1 MDNLFKKNKN
11 KDVFKIFSISCSV
24 LLLVVILNFYVDYKY
39 LSIVNNFYSKFN
51 SCDFTEAKKII
62 NNDSIYLK
70 LKKKKLNNDLNAYFS
85 EVVNNICQSLLES
98 NEEKEKALIVF
109 NEIKSYNI
117 LNSSINKLIISLDK
131 NYVVQT
137 ESDYKAI
144 LLLGVDS
151 YNNGNLKEGINYLKK
166 IPSTSKYA
174 NKANKYIKQY
184 VNEYKEGLFNQA
196 DELVKDDYYTK
207 AINLL
212 KDADTSI
219 IDVNDTDIEAKIN
232 SISEARENYLTSISS
247 NENKQETI
255 SASSKLLQSLTSNN
269 INTLNIES
277 LTSNLIY
284 VNLKDQIT
292 YIYKGSINN
301 WDKIKSFKCSTGIE
315 SEKTPTGI
323 FDVRERGAW
332 FFSDK
337 YNQGGKYWVQFY
349 GDYLFHSVPYNKDQ
363 SEVVDYTL
371 GVPASHGCIRL
382 KTEDAKWI
390 YDNIESG
397 TKVIIN

>member
-11 KDVFKIFSISCSV
+11 KDVFKIFAISCSV

-151 YNNGNLKEGINYLKK
+151 YNNGNLKEGIDYLKK

-174 NKANKYIKQY
+174 SKANKYIKQY

-277 LTSNLIY
+277 LTYNLIY

>member
-11 KDVFKIFSISCSV
+11 KDVFKIFAISCSV

-151 YNNGNLKEGINYLKK
+151 YNNGNLKEGIDYLKK

-174 NKANKYIKQY
+174 SKANKYIKQY

-277 LTSNLIY
+277 LKSNLIY

>member
-11 KDVFKIFSISCSV
+11 KDVFKIFAISCSV

-151 YNNGNLKEGINYLKK
+151 YNNGNLKEGIDYLKK

-174 NKANKYIKQY
+174 SKANKYIKQY
-184 VNEYKEGLFNQA
+184 VNEYKEGLFNQS

>member
-151 YNNGNLKEGINYLKK
+151 YNNGNLKEGIDYLKK

-184 VNEYKEGLFNQA
+184 VNEYKEDLFNQA

-232 SISEARENYLTSISS
+232 SISEARENYLASISS

>member
-11 KDVFKIFSISCSV
+11 KDVFKIFAISCSV

-151 YNNGNLKEGINYLKK
+151 YNNGNLKEGIDYLKK

-315 SEKTPTGI
+315 SEKTPTGV

>member
-11 KDVFKIFSISCSV
+11 KDVFKIFAISCSV

-151 YNNGNLKEGINYLKK
+151 YNNGNLKEGIDYLKK

-174 NKANKYIKQY
+174 SKANKYIKQY

-382 KTEDAKWI
+382 RTEDAKWI

>member
-11 KDVFKIFSISCSV
+11 KDVFKIFAISCSV

-151 YNNGNLKEGINYLKK
+151 YNNGNLKEGIDYLKK

-323 FDVRERGAW
+323 FAVRERGAW

>member
-11 KDVFKIFSISCSV
+11 NDVFKIFAISCSV

-151 YNNGNLKEGINYLKK
+151 YNNGNLKEGIDYLKK

-397 TKVIIN
+397 AKVIIN

>member
-11 KDVFKIFSISCSV
+11 KDVFKIFAISCSV

-151 YNNGNLKEGINYLKK
+151 YNNGNLKEGIDYLKK

-174 NKANKYIKQY
+174 SKANKYIKQY

-269 INTLNIES
+269 INTLNIER

>member
-11 KDVFKIFSISCSV
+11 KDVFKIFAISCSV
-24 LLLVVILNFYVDYKY
+24 LLLVVILNFFVDYKY

-51 SCDFTEAKKII
+51 SCDFTVSKKFI

-70 LKKKKLNNDLNAYFS
+70 LKKKNLNNDLNAYFS

-109 NEIKSYNI
+109 NEIKSYYI

-151 YNNGNLKEGINYLKK
+151 YNNGNLKEGIDYLKK

-174 NKANKYIKQY
+174 SKANKYIKQY

-390 YDNIESG
+390 YDNI
-397 TKVIIN
+397 

>member
-11 KDVFKIFSISCSV
+11 KDVFKIFAIFCSV

-151 YNNGNLKEGINYLKK
+151 YNNGNLKEGIDYLKK

-323 FDVRERGAW
+323 FDVHERGAW

>member
-11 KDVFKIFSISCSV
+11 KDVFKIFAISCSV

-151 YNNGNLKEGINYLKK
+151 YNNGNLKEGIDYLKK

-349 GDYLFHSVPYNKDQ
+349 GDYLFHSVPYNKEQ

>member
-11 KDVFKIFSISCSV
+11 KVVFKIFAISCSV

-151 YNNGNLKEGINYLKK
+151 YNNGNLKEGIDYLKK

-174 NKANKYIKQY
+174 SKANKYIKQY

>member
-11 KDVFKIFSISCSV
+11 KDVFKIFAISCSV

-109 NEIKSYNI
+109 NEIKSDN
-117 LNSSINKLIISLDK
+117 INKLIISLDK

-151 YNNGNLKEGINYLKK
+151 YNNGNLKEGIDYLKK

>member
-11 KDVFKIFSISCSV
+11 KDVFKIFAISCSV

-109 NEIKSYNI
+109 NEINSYNI

-151 YNNGNLKEGINYLKK
+151 YNNGNLKEGIDYLKK

>member
-1 MDNLFKKNKN
+1 MDNLFKKNKK
-11 KDVFKIFSISCSV
+11 KDIFKIFAISCSV

-51 SCDFTEAKKII
+51 SCDFTEAKKVI

-131 NYVVQT
+131 NYVAQT

-151 YNNGNLKEGINYLKK
+151 YNNGNLKEGIDYLKK

-323 FDVRERGAW
+323 FDVRERGAC

>member
-11 KDVFKIFSISCSV
+11 KDVFKIFAISCSV

-39 LSIVNNFYSKFN
+39 LSIVNKFYSKFN

-151 YNNGNLKEGINYLKK
+151 YNNGNLKEGIDYLKK

>member
-11 KDVFKIFSISCSV
+11 KDVFKIFAISCSV

-151 YNNGNLKEGINYLKK
+151 YNNGNLKEGIDYLKK

-184 VNEYKEGLFNQA
+184 DNEYKEGLFNQA

>member
-11 KDVFKIFSISCSV
+11 KDVFKIFAISCSV

-131 NYVVQT
+131 NYVLQT

-151 YNNGNLKEGINYLKK
+151 YNNGNLKEGIDYLKK

-174 NKANKYIKQY
+174 SKANKYIKQY

>member
-151 YNNGNLKEGINYLKK
+151 YNNGNLKEGIDYLKK

-382 KTEDAKWI
+382 KTEDSKWI

>member
-11 KDVFKIFSISCSV
+11 KDVFKIFAISCSV

-39 LSIVNNFYSKFN
+39 SSIVNNFYSKFN

-151 YNNGNLKEGINYLKK
+151 YNNGNLKEGIDYLKK

>member
-1 MDNLFKKNKN
+1 MDNLFKNNKN
-11 KDVFKIFSISCSV
+11 KDVFKIFAISCSV

-151 YNNGNLKEGINYLKK
+151 YNNGNLKEGIDYLKK

>member
-11 KDVFKIFSISCSV
+11 KDVIKIFAISCSV

-117 LNSSINKLIISLDK
+117 LNSSINELIISLDK

-151 YNNGNLKEGINYLKK
+151 YNNGNLKEGIDYLKK

-174 NKANKYIKQY
+174 SKANKYIKQY

>member
-11 KDVFKIFSISCSV
+11 KDVFKIFAISCSV

-151 YNNGNLKEGINYLKK
+151 YNNGNLKEGIDYLKK

-212 KDADTSI
+212 KNADTSI

-315 SEKTPTGI
+315 SEKTPIGI
-323 FDVRERGAW
+323 FDLRERGAW

>member
-11 KDVFKIFSISCSV
+11 KDVFKIFAISCSV

-85 EVVNNICQSLLES
+85 EVVINICQSLLES

-151 YNNGNLKEGINYLKK
+151 YNNGNLKEGIDYLKK

>member
-11 KDVFKIFSISCSV
+11 KDVFKIFAISCSV

-151 YNNGNLKEGINYLKK
+151 YNNGNLKEGIDYLKK

-219 IDVNDTDIEAKIN
+219 IDLNDTDIEAKIN

>member
-151 YNNGNLKEGINYLKK
+151 YNNGNLKEGIDYLKK

-363 SEVVDYTL
+363 SEIVDYTL

>member
-11 KDVFKIFSISCSV
+11 KDVFKIFAISCSV

-151 YNNGNLKEGINYLKK
+151 YNNGK
-166 IPSTSKYA
+166 P
-174 NKANKYIKQY
+174 
-184 VNEYKEGLFNQA
+184 
-196 DELVKDDYYTK
+196 
-207 AINLL
+207 
-212 KDADTSI
+212 
-219 IDVNDTDIEAKIN
+219 
-232 SISEARENYLTSISS
+232 
-247 NENKQETI
+247 
-255 SASSKLLQSLTSNN
+255 
-269 INTLNIES
+269 
-277 LTSNLIY
+277 
-284 VNLKDQIT
+284 
-292 YIYKGSINN
+292 
-301 WDKIKSFKCSTGIE
+301 
-315 SEKTPTGI
+315 
-323 FDVRERGAW
+323 
-332 FFSDK
+332 
-337 YNQGGKYWVQFY
+337 
-349 GDYLFHSVPYNKDQ
+349 
-363 SEVVDYTL
+363 
-371 GVPASHGCIRL
+371 
-382 KTEDAKWI
+382 
-390 YDNIESG
+390 
-397 TKVIIN
+397 

>member
-70 LKKKKLNNDLNAYFS
+70 LKKKKLNNDLNTYFS

-151 YNNGNLKEGINYLKK
+151 YNNGNLKEGIDYLKK

>member
-11 KDVFKIFSISCSV
+11 KDVFKTFSISCSV

-62 NNDSIYLK
+62 SNDSIYLK

-151 YNNGNLKEGINYLKK
+151 YNNGNLKEGIDYLKK

>member
-11 KDVFKIFSISCSV
+11 KDVFKIFAISCSV

-117 LNSSINKLIISLDK
+117 LNSSINELIISLDK

-151 YNNGNLKEGINYLKK
+151 YNNGNLKEGIDYLKK

-174 NKANKYIKQY
+174 SKANKYIKQY

-337 YNQGGKYWVQFY
+337 YNKGGKYWIQFY

>member
-11 KDVFKIFSISCSV
+11 KDVFKIFAISCSV

-117 LNSSINKLIISLDK
+117 LNLSINKLIISLDK

-151 YNNGNLKEGINYLKK
+151 YNNGNLKEGIDYLKK

-174 NKANKYIKQY
+174 SKANKYIKQY

>member
-1 MDNLFKKNKN
+1 VDNLFKKNKN
-11 KDVFKIFSISCSV
+11 KDVFKIFAISCSV

-117 LNSSINKLIISLDK
+117 LNLSINKLIISLDK

-151 YNNGNLKEGINYLKK
+151 YNNGNLKEGIDYLKK

>member
-11 KDVFKIFSISCSV
+11 KDVFKIFAISCSV

-151 YNNGNLKEGINYLKK
+151 YNNGNLKEGIDYLKK

-174 NKANKYIKQY
+174 SKANKYIKQY

-349 GDYLFHSVPYNKDQ
+349 GDYLFHSVPYNKDK

>member
-11 KDVFKIFSISCSV
+11 KDVFKIFAISCSV

-151 YNNGNLKEGINYLKK
+151 YNNGNLKEGIDYLKK

-174 NKANKYIKQY
+174 SKANKYIKQY

-337 YNQGGKYWVQFY
+337 YNQGGKYWIQFY